1 MAETRMRI
9 AQLDEKRLSR
19 LHALEGE
26 LGLCL
31 VALERE
37 FRLAD
42 LSKEQVKKL
51 QDAEKEMGVV
61 LLAYECR

>member
-1 MAETRMRI
+1 MRI

-19 LHALEGE
+19 LRALEDE
-26 LGLCL
+26 LGICL
-31 VALERE
+31 IALERE

-42 LSKEQVKKL
+42 LSEPQLKKV
-51 QDAEKEMGVV
+51 QAAEKDLGVV

>member
-1 MAETRMRI
+1 MTGTRMRI
-9 AQLDEKRLSR
+9 AELDEKRLSR
-19 LHALEGE
+19 LRTLEDE

-37 FRLAD
+37 FRMAD
-42 LSKEQVKKL
+42 LSGEQLKKL
-51 QDAEKEMGVV
+51 QAAEKDLGVV

>member
-1 MAETRMRI
+1 MTETRMRI
-9 AQLDEKRLSR
+9 AQLDEQRLSR
-19 LHALEGE
+19 LRALEKE
-26 LGLCL
+26 LGICL

-42 LSKEQVKKL
+42 LSAEQLKKV
-51 QDAEKEMGVV
+51 QATEKDLGVV